1 MTPKRYWQLYD
12 ACVKAMA
19 KKMRV
24 REDRVRELEEAAKA
38 LQTFLLLIRNE
49 DVSAAEWEQRRA
61 FEDKQ
66 LETAL
71 EGE

>member
-24 REDRVRELEEAAKA
+24 REDRVRELALRRMTDKTVNDPHKWLQSLWKA
-38 LQTFLLLIRNE
+38 WQ
-49 DVSAAEWEQRRA
+49 VEQRYPARWA
-61 FEDKQ
+61 HHH
-66 LETAL
+66 
-71 EGE
+71 